1 MCFAFKK
8 IKSITIPKNVS
19 CIENG
24 VIYETPRLENIYFED
39 TEGWYYINSSG
50 KRVDIPSSLL
60 ETGESGYQAVNEY
73 AWYYNM
79 YNE

>member
-1 MCFAFKK
+1 MYSK

-19 CIENG
+19 CIENSAF
-24 VIYETPRLENIYFED
+24 YENPRLENIYFED
-39 TEGWYYINSSG
+39 TEGWYYINSSS
-50 KRVDIPSSLL
+50 KRVDIDSSLL

-73 AWYYNM
+73 AWYYKM